1 MIQYFDLRLKG
12 LLFLCGLWVSVFFF
26 FLVFGFDKQLGFVLW
41 AFYKT

>member
-26 FLVFGFDKQLGFVLW
+26 LVFGFDKQLGFVLW